1 MVSGSLVLSVSG
13 SERTSK
19 PERRH
24 KLWNNHHRNGDND
37 GEHDDEH
44 DDDIGDDIDDN
55 HDDDEPSKGEEG
67 YESRGGG
74 DQEVAK
80 QKNLKLFS
88 ISSI

>member
-24 KLWNNHHRNGDND
+24 KLWNNHHQNGDN
-37 GEHDDEH
+37 
-44 DDDIGDDIDDN
+44 DDN

-74 DQEVAK
+74 DQQVAK